1 MQTMKKPQA
10 LITDADQAFDM
21 RVREQ
26 VYENVNDRM
35 EFKWEVKKDL
45 KAYMNNTKGA
55 RDALKADHAQ
65 WKAAGKRV
73 SDMYAAA
80 WAYQVEN
87 TKYTPATAKGPATF
101 EL

>member
-1 MQTMKKPQA
+1 MVS
-10 LITDADQAFDM
+10 DADQAFDM

-26 VYENVNDRM
+26 VYDNVNDRM
-35 EFKWEVKKDL
+35 AFKWEVKRDL
-45 KAYMNNTKGA
+45 KEYMNDTKGA
-55 RDALKADHAQ
+55 RAELKADHAQ

-73 SDMYAAA
+73 KDMYAAA

-87 TKYTPATAKGPATF
+87 TKFTPASAKGPATI

>member
-1 MQTMKKPQA
+1 MV
-10 LITDADQAFDM
+10 TDADQAFDM

-26 VYENVNDRM
+26 VYQNVNDRM

-45 KAYMNNTKGA
+45 KAYMQNTKGA
-55 RDALKADHAQ
+55 RAELKADAAQ
-65 WKAAGKRV
+65 WKAASKRV

-87 TKYTPATAKGPATF
+87 TKYTPATA
-101 EL
+101 